1 MKDRKK
7 KAPLKEDTQPIKYYS
22 LTEILK
28 RNAHYNV
35 IFGERSN
42 GKTYA
47 VLLYA
52 LKKFVEVDKSF
63 FAIYTIKM
71 PQKRRRVRNFAHVF
85 NINCKQKLTLI

>member
-1 MKDRKK
+1 MKDRKR
-7 KAPLKEDTQPIKYYS
+7 KAPLKEETQPIRYYS

-52 LKKFVEVDKSF
+52 LKKFVDTGEQ
-63 FAIYTIKM
+63 FAYV
-71 PQKRRRVRNFAHVF
+71 RRFGY
-85 NINCKQKLTLI
+85 